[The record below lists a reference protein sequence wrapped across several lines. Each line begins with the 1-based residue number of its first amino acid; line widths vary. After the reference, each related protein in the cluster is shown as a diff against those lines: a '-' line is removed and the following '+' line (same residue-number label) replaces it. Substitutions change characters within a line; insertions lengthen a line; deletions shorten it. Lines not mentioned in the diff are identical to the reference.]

1 MQRLIADAAKMT
13 EVQHRLGVTVD
24 ASSMSFS
31 NIVNA
36 ISVMQE
42 SMGIAGA
49 TAAEAEGTIS
59 GSVASMKAAW
69 QNLVIGF
76 ADENANI
83 EVLLDEFLT
92 SVEVVAGNILP
103 VVERVLSAL
112 FATLEKKA
120 PDMIVSGVKLL
131 GKLAVG
137 LIQAIPDV
145 VASIPEIV
153 MSIGAGFAEA
163 LPEFQEIGVAI
174 VEGIWAG
181 IKSLG
186 NWLGSKVSGFFG
198 SIVDGVKESL
208 GIHSPSRV
216 FAGIGENM
224 AQGVGEGWDKEF
236 DSIRDGIEG
245 SVNFSTGTTK
255 ASSPGMGG
263 MTSDSREF
271 VINFTNELDG
281 AVLSRKTY
289 RYNMREN
296 ELRGGSLVEVYA

>member
-112 FATLEKKA
+112 FATLEKNA

-163 LPEFQEIGVAI
+163 LPEFKEIGVAI
-174 VEGIWAG
+174 VEGIWEG

-198 SIVDGVKESL
+198 SIVDGVKDML

-224 AQGVGEGWDKEF
+224 AQGVGAGWDKEF

-255 ASSPGMGG
+255 ASSAGMGG
-263 MTSDSREF
+263 MASDSREV

-289 RYNMREN
+289 RYNLRES